1 MKLPQFV
8 ITFALICK
16 KILVIEFCCSYYTT
30 SVIYGEGMSHTESRD
45 SLIMW
50 SRDMQKKAL
59 SLPPLKMAPGNV
71 VNLEKSSEISP
82 IKDEFLASSLKQ
94 NFW

>member
-1 MKLPQFV
+1 
-8 ITFALICK
+8 
-16 KILVIEFCCSYYTT
+16 
-30 SVIYGEGMSHTESRD
+30 
-45 SLIMW
+45 
-50 SRDMQKKAL
+50 MQKQAL

-82 IKDEFLASSLKQ
+82 IKDEFLANSLKQ